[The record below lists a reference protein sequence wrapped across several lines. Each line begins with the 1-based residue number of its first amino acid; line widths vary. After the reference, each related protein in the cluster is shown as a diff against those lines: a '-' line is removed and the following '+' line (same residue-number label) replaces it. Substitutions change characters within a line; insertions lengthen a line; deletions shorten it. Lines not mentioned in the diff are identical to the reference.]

1 MNCRI
6 CEALGWSVDEHVA
19 EALRKLEE
27 RPQQL
32 AEEKEYGRRLEICAQ
47 CKEKLPDG
55 TCRMCGCYVV
65 LRARLKTARCPYRD
79 RWRTVQEVG

>member
-32 AEEKEYGRRLEICAQ
+32 AEEQEYGRRLEICAP
-47 CKEKLPDG
+47 CKEKLPD
-55 TCRMCGCYVV
+55 
-65 LRARLKTARCPYRD
+65 
-79 RWRTVQEVG
+79 